1 MMGDDGY
8 AYTSGYMSP
17 GEVPLVKI
25 YDASAGEVYAAQA
38 SDALQGFQNLLTQ
51 MVSEISAI
59 ID

>member
-1 MMGDDGY
+1 MGDDGY

-25 YDASAGEVYAAQA
+25 YDASAGEVYATQT

-51 MVSEISAI
+51 MVSEISAVT
-59 ID
+59 D